1 MPPPK
6 KVKETDAIFARLK
19 EVHQEA
25 AAAPD
30 ALRLSLDAKATINL
44 GPFARGGRSRTGTQ
58 AADHDFQPQG
68 VLTPFGI
75 YLPQQ
80 GELDLYFTATKVSSD
95 FIVDRLEQWWLAHR
109 AEHPQVR
116 QLVLDLDNGPENS
129 GQRSQ
134 FLYRLVCFAQ
144 KYQLRLRLAYYPPY
158 HSKYNPIERCWG
170 VLECY
175 WRGELL
181 DSEAAV
187 LGYAAAMTYRGR
199 HPRVQR
205 VAQAYAK
212 GVRRSKAQKRA
223 LERHL
228 QRLPGL
234 GKWFIDIP
242 PPSPDL
248 VFN

>member
-1 MPPPK
+1 VPPK
-6 KVKETDAIFARLK
+6 KKLKETDAIFGQLDC
-19 EVHQEA
+19 VHQESA
-25 AAAPD
+25 QAED
-30 ALRLSLDAKATINL
+30 SLRLSLDAKATVPI
-44 GPFARGGRSRTGTQ
+44 GPFSRGGQSRTGTQ
-58 AADHDFQPQG
+58 AADHDFKPDG

-75 YLPQQ
+75 YLPAE
-80 GELDLYFTATKVSSD
+80 GALDLYFTATKVSSD
-95 FIVDRLEQWWLAHR
+95 FIVDTLEAWWLARR
-109 AEHPQVR
+109 ADYPQVR
-116 QLVLDLDNGPENS
+116 ELVLDLDNGPENS

-170 VLECY
+170 VLEVY

-187 LGYAAAMTYRGR
+187 LGYAANMTYKGK

-205 VAQAYAK
+205 VTKAYHK
-212 GVRRSKAQKRA
+212 GVKRTKAQKRE
-223 LERHL
+223 LEQHL
-228 QRLPGL
+228 HRLPGL
-234 GKWFIDIP
+234 EKWVIDIP

-248 VFN
+248 VIN